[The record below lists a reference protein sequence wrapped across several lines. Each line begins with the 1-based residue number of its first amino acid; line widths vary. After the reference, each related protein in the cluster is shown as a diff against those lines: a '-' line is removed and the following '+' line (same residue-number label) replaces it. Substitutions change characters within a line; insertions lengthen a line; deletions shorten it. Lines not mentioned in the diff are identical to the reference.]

1 MRRLVWF
8 LLLVFSFTVP
18 WEYSLN
24 LGGALGS
31 VARFTG
37 ILLLAVAIPALLL
50 AGRMRSPGLL
60 QWLALAYY
68 LWFVCGCLW
77 TIDEAVTL
85 EKLRAY
91 AQQMLPVWLV
101 WEFAEEPADL
111 RVLLRAAVAGCWVL
125 ALLTVADFRSVDAF
139 AAGQVRFAAYG
150 QDPNDVARFLDL
162 GLPLAALLSCC
173 ERRWLARL
181 LALGYLPVG
190 LLAVLLTASR
200 GGFLAS
206 LLAVGGSL
214 LLLTSGRRRVRRVS
228 LIALPAAALVL
239 LLSVPLATLARLAT
253 IPEQLSG
260 GDLNQRL
267 NIWMQGWKAF
277 VASPWL
283 GTGAGTFVEAAGV
296 APMDTAHNTALTLL
310 VTGGLCAL
318 LIALLLLAAS
328 LRAAF
333 ATRGTLRLA
342 LGTLLLVWVATA
354 MVATVEESRF
364 TWLLLAVAALAG
376 RLAAEQPGQ
385 LAACF
390 QTRSF
395 YGRTDP
401 VAASASADIASVV
414 QS

>member
-1 MRRLVWF
+1 MRRLAWF

-24 LGGALGS
+24 LGSSLGS

-37 ILLLAVAIPALLL
+37 LLLVAVAILALLL
-50 AGRMRSPGLL
+50 AGRMRTPGPL
-60 QWLALAYY
+60 QWLALVYY
-68 LWFVCGCLW
+68 LWFACSCLW

-101 WEFAEEPADL
+101 WEFTEEPADL
-111 RVLLRAAVAGCWVL
+111 RALLRAVVAGCWVL
-125 ALLTVADFRSVDAF
+125 ALLTIVDFRSVDAI
-139 AAGQVRFAAYG
+139 AAGQVRFSAYG

-162 GLPLAALLSCC
+162 GLPLAALLSCA
-173 ERRWLARL
+173 ESQRLTRL
-181 LALGYLPVG
+181 LALLYLPVG

-206 LLAVGGSL
+206 LVALSGSL
-214 LLLTSGRRRVRRVS
+214 MLLSSGRRSVRLAS

-239 LLSVPLATLARLAT
+239 LLTVPMATLERLAT
-253 IPEQLSG
+253 IPEQLSS

-277 VASPWL
+277 TNAPWL
-283 GTGAGTFVEAAGV
+283 GTGAGTFVAAAGV

-310 VTGGLCAL
+310 VTGGLWAL
-318 LIALLLLAAS
+318 LIASLLVAS
-328 LRAAF
+328 SFRATL
-333 ATRGTLRLA
+333 ATRGALRLA
-342 LGTLLLVWVATA
+342 LWTALLVWVSTA

-364 TWLLLAVAALAG
+364 TWLLLALVAVAS
-376 RLAAEQPGQ
+376 RLRQEQPRQ

-390 QTRSF
+390 KIRPF
-395 YGRTDP
+395 LRRTALP
-401 VAASASADIASVV
+401 PTTEAAVRP
-414 QS
+414 